1 MYNNATTAD
10 NLIKEESLIHF
21 RDCLFKIED
30 IDTASVL
37 FVSGARSLLGVNFMA
52 LVIQTGR
59 YNSLLI
65 VEKSSHS
72 KKGVI
77 RMKGHPLR
85 IVELIAR
92 KWRTEFQIRTPV
104 GTHRKIIGYLVA
116 GSDERKELNFE
127 DALIWENLAAIAST
141 VFVNFMKHELINYR
155 HEKN

>member
-1 MYNNATTAD
+1 
-10 NLIKEESLIHF
+10 
-21 RDCLFKIED
+21 
-30 IDTASVL
+30 
-37 FVSGARSLLGVNFMA
+37 
-52 LVIQTGR
+52 
-59 YNSLLI
+59 
-65 VEKSSHS
+65 
-72 KKGVI
+72 
-77 RMKGHPLR
+77 MKGHPLR